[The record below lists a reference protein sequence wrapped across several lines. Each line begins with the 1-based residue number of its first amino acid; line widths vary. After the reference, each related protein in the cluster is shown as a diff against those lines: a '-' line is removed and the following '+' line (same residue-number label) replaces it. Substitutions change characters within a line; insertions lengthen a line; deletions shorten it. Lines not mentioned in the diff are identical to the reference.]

1 MIHSIMSIGV
11 TSAQVHTLFRE
22 FIIVT
27 IVSYYFHWLHTVF
40 TSASALIF
48 SDLDP
53 NVSKSRSILQVTV
66 QIYFISQLLP
76 DRMFLTFLFDL
87 FFHIDE
93 ILGRREQ
100 HDVLLH
106 FWGQPIPV
114 ALRENWKKPRST
126 FFLHDVDVF
135 HKFNFTY
142 FILE

>member
-1 MIHSIMSIGV
+1 M
-11 TSAQVHTLFRE
+11 
-22 FIIVT
+22 
-27 IVSYYFHWLHTVF
+27 SYYFDVMANA
-40 TSASALIF
+40 SASFLH
-48 SDLDP
+48 DLDP
-53 NVSKSRSILQVTV
+53 NVSKSPRILQVTV
-66 QIYFISQLLP
+66 QIYFISQLLSE
-76 DRMFLTFLFDL
+76 RKFLTFLFDL